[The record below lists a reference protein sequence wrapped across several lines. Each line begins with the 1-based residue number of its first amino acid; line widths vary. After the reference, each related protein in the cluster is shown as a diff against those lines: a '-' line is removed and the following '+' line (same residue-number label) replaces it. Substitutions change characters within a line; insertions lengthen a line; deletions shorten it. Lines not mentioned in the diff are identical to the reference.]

1 MRDTVFVPSFGN
13 RPRVLVGRDDVL
25 SAFESALDSAP
36 GSRERSMLLLGQRG
50 YGKTILLLEF
60 AEIAKNRGFIVASPT
75 VVSNELTSRIL
86 EKLSVA
92 GDKFLARP
100 KPQVT
105 GGSVSVLGI
114 GAGIEVSDPVRRQ
127 KSFGLALSD
136 ICSELNK
143 HGKPVLI
150 LVDEV
155 QAANEN
161 LRQLVV
167 AYQEMIGEGL
177 DVSIVFAG
185 LPAAISSM
193 LNDHVLT
200 FLNRAAKTVLPKLRE
215 GDIAL
220 YYSKT
225 FSELGVQLTDELISR
240 AAKNTHGSPYLMQLI
255 GHYILVAAGEDGI
268 NEELFDAAL
277 ERAKKD
283 FIQDICQTTVA
294 PLSEK
299 DVEFLA
305 AMAEDDETSNISDI
319 ICRLGWASS
328 AVQTYKRRL
337 IQAGIVEQKR
347 RGTVCFAV
355 PYLREYLREME
366 N

>member
-100 KPQVT
+100 R
-105 GGSVSVLGI
+105 
-114 GAGIEVSDPVRRQ
+114 IEVSAPVRRQ

-143 HGKPVLI
+143 RGKPVLI

-355 PYLREYLREME
+355 PYLHEYLREME